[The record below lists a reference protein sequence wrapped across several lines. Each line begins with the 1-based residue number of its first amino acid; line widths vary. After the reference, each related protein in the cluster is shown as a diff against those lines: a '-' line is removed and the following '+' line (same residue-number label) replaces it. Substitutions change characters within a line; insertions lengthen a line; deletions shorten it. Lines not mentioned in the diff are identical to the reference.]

1 MENTNIPI
9 PPNNNFMDKLHN
21 EHPTKVKLII
31 IFSVLLLVVLIVLF
45 VLNKPKQPVKV
56 YTPEQKAEQMK
67 EVLDRT
73 KEQGVPPIKDQLDIM
88 KLNAQ

>member
-1 MENTNIPI
+1 MDNINIPT
-9 PPNNNFMDKLHN
+9 PPNNNFMDKLHK
-21 EHPTKVKLII
+21 EHPMKVKLII
-31 IFSVLLLVVLIVLF
+31 IFSILLLVVLIVLF
-45 VLNKPKQPVKV
+45 VLNKPKKPVKV